1 MTKTITLKTAGYN
14 NPDVSNGMR
23 NQMNKY
29 FNEAKQNSIWNN
41 KNCSNNTNYNLSAST
56 KGQNFLETAT
66 GIAAIF
72 TGLAAIASP
81 VVTLATLN
89 KKSNGSNP
97 GNNNNNNVNIN
108 TQSGVD
114 GLNSAITN
122 YDQNGDV
129 KGLET
134 QIKAQE
140 QQYEA
145 NVKLIANMGKQEEA
159 ENTKA
164 QKTLEEAKTV
174 NDKQQKAYNT
184 ADEAVTKAD
193 EAVGVAKAGVT
204 SAQSAYDAAKLAY
217 NNAVATNPK
226 ADNTALKTAME
237 NANTALGE
245 ATKKEK
251 DAELKRDKAKQTRAS
266 EKTNLDA
273 TLKNLETA
281 KTAAGI
287 TAKALADIPKAKQ
300 EAEVKNAQL
309 KTVIDQAK
317 AKIPSYKGGEIKKEE
332 TKKENKKENLDEG
345 CSTQG
350 TIPLPQQTATDSKP
364 LLVSQAP
371 YKYTWN

>member
-41 KNCSNNTNYNLSAST
+41 KNNTSGTNYNLATPST
-56 KGQNFLETAT
+56 KGQGFLIAAT
-66 GIAAIF
+66 GITALITGVAA
-72 TGLAAIASP
+72 LATPII
-81 VVTLATLN
+81 TLATLN

-97 GNNNNNNVNIN
+97 GNNNANIN

-122 YDQNGDV
+122 YDQNGDI

-140 QQYEA
+140 QQYDA
-145 NVKLIANMGKQEEA
+145 NAKLIANMGKQEET

-164 QKTLEEAKTV
+164 QKTLEEANTA
-174 NDKQQKAYNT
+174 NDKQQKVYNT

-204 SAQSAYDAAKLAY
+204 SAQASYNAAKLAY

-226 ADNTALKTAME
+226 ADNTALKTAMD

-251 DAELKRDKAKQTRAS
+251 DAELKRDKAKQARAD
-266 EKTNLDA
+266 EKTKLDA
-273 TLKNLETA
+273 TMKNLETA
-281 KTAAGI
+281 KTAADA
-287 TAKALADIPKAKQ
+287 TAKALAAIPKAKQ

-332 TKKENKKENLDEG
+332 TKKEDKKENLDEG
-345 CSTQG
+345 CSTQE
-350 TIPLPQQTATDSKP
+350 TIPLEKQATTDAKP
-364 LLVSQAP
+364 LLIKP
-371 YKYTWN
+371 TNTKYTFNS

>member
-1 MTKTITLKTAGYN
+1 MTPTKTITLRTAGYN

-29 FNEAKQNSIWNN
+29 FNEATQNSIWN
-41 KNCSNNTNYNLSAST
+41 SNNTTSSNYNLSTPST
-56 KGQNFLETAT
+56 KGQNLIMGLYAATA
-66 GIAAIF
+66 F
-72 TGLAAIASP
+72 VTGLGA
-81 VVTLATLN
+81 VATALGAFGVF

-97 GNNNNNNVNIN
+97 GNNNNNNNNNNKVNIN

-122 YDQNGDV
+122 YDQNGDI

-140 QQYEA
+140 EQYEA
-145 NVKLIANMGKQEEA
+145 NAKLIANMGKQEEA

-164 QKTLEEAKTV
+164 QKTLEEANTA
-174 NDKQQKAYNT
+174 NDKQQKIYNT

-204 SAQSAYDAAKLAY
+204 SAQTSYNAAKLAY
-217 NNAVATNPK
+217 DNAVAANPK
-226 ADNTALKTAME
+226 ADNSALKTTMD

-245 ATKKEK
+245 AIKKEK

-287 TAKALADIPKAKQ
+287 TAKALADVPKAKSD
-300 EAEVKNAQL
+300 AETKNAQL
-309 KTVIDQAK
+309 KTLIDQAK
-317 AKIPSYKGGEIKKEE
+317 AKIPSYKGGEIKNEE
-332 TKKENKKENLDEG
+332 TKKENNGQEPISNSKKSLIL
-345 CSTQG
+345 QG
-350 TIPLPQQTATDSKP
+350 KI
-364 LLVSQAP
+364 
-371 YKYTWN
+371 